1 MDFEDVYRRYFG
13 DVYRY
18 LLRLSGSETV
28 AEDVTSETFLRAMQA
43 LPRFRGDCDVRVWL
57 CRIARNTYFSICRD
71 PDNLPMEEPGEE
83 QRDSAPSPEEETI
96 RREVREEVGL
106 KVKNIRY
113 YKSQPWS
120 FSETVLMGFF
130 VDLDGDDETVTLDTE
145 ELATAEWFT
154 REDAPPQ
161 PLNISLTSEMIWQFK
176 NGKV

>member
-71 PDNLPMEEPGEE
+71 SDNLPMEEPGEE
-83 QRDSAPSPEEETI
+83 PRDSAPSPEEENL
-96 RREVREEVGL
+96 RREEGQRLRQLLHGLEEPYREVFLWRHYGGL
-106 KVKNIRY
+106 GFREIGQLFG
-113 YKSQPWS
+113 KSENWAC
-120 FSETVLMGFF
+120 
-130 VDLDGDDETVTLDTE
+130 VTYHRARGTLRK
-145 ELATAEWFT
+145 EWEAST
-154 REDAPPQ
+154 
-161 PLNISLTSEMIWQFK
+161 
-176 NGKV
+176 